1 MLGGQNVVKPQMQ
14 AASSKEERK
23 GEMEMENC
31 VIWSNGGGGGIRGV
45 EREGNKARGRS
56 SMKDDGL
63 PTRQAAAHNYYTKN

>member
-23 GEMEMENC
+23 EEMEMENC

-45 EREGNKARGRS
+45 ERGTKQKA
-56 SMKDDGL
+56 D
-63 PTRQAAAHNYYTKN
+63 RQ

>member
-23 GEMEMENC
+23 EEMENC

-45 EREGNKARGRS
+45 ERGTKQRADR
-56 SMKDDGL
+56 
-63 PTRQAAAHNYYTKN
+63 RQ